1 VALNQEKGRLSV
13 AKVEKKKG
21 FTSTLLFKVTMGIIL
36 GIVIGLM
43 ANPKFAVG
51 GYYIDPKWIDTYLRP
66 LGIGFIKMIR
76 CLIAPIIFGTV
87 VVGIAKMGDMKKVG
101 KVGLYAIIYFELVTT
116 VALLIGLVVVNV
128 VQPGVGIN
136 ADPASLDVG
145 QIAKFTAGAKKMST
159 VDFFMNIIPVTVVQA
174 FAEGEILQV
183 LFFSCLFGTA
193 LAAMGDKGKPVVHI
207 IDEFTHGFFKCI
219 YYIMQLAPIGAGGAI
234 AFAVAKFGSGT
245 LAGLA
250 YLLACVWGTAIF
262 FVITVMGSICWIAGF
277 NFFKL
282 FKYISEEFL
291 IVCGTS
297 SSETVLPR
305 LITKLEALGVEPAVV
320 GLVIPTGYSFNL
332 DGTSIYLTM
341 AAVFIAQ
348 AFNIQLTLAEQ
359 GQILLILLLTSK
371 GAAAVAGGGFICLAA
386 TLSSLQTLPVSGLVL
401 LLGVDWFMATCRALT
416 NMVGNAVAT
425 VVVGQWVKSVDR
437 ERMYGVLDGR
447 IKVENPEAAVLATDK
462 DMKNNK

>member
-1 VALNQEKGRLSV
+1 M
-13 AKVEKKKG
+13 AKAEKKKG
-21 FTSTLLFKVTMGIIL
+21 FFSSLLFKVTV
-36 GIVIGLM
+36 GIVIGLIIG
-43 ANPKFAVG
+43 FAW
-51 GYYIDPKWIDTYLRP
+51 PSFATQLRP

-101 KVGLYAIIYFELVTT
+101 KVGLFALVYFELVTT
-116 VALLIGLVVVNV
+116 VALILGLVVVNF
-128 VQPGVGIN
+128 VQPGSGIN
-136 ADPASLDVG
+136 ADPAALDIG
-145 QIAKFTAGAKKMST
+145 QIAKFTAGAKNLST
-159 VDFFMNIIPVTVVQA
+159 VDFFMNVIPVTVVDA
-174 FAEGEILQV
+174 FATGEILQV
-183 LFFSCLFGTA
+183 LFFSILFGVA
-193 LAAMGDKGKPVVHI
+193 LAAMGEKGKAVVHI

-219 YYIMQLAPIGAGGAI
+219 HYIMQLAPIGAGGAI

-245 LAGLA
+245 LAGLV

-262 FVITVMGSICWIAGF
+262 FVITVLGSICWIAGF

-282 FKYISEEFL
+282 FRYILEEFL

-305 LITKLEALGVEPAVV
+305 LITKMENLGVQPAVV

-348 AFNIQLTLAEQ
+348 AFNVDLSMGEQ
-359 GQILLILLLTSK
+359 IQILLILLLTSK

-386 TLSSLQTLPVSGLVL
+386 TLSSLGTLPVAGLVL

-416 NMVGNAVAT
+416 NMIGNAVAC
-425 VVVGQWVKSVDR
+425 VVVGQWVGSVDR
-437 ERMYGVLDGR
+437 QRMYGILDR
-447 IKVENPEAAVLATDK
+447 KIAIPDADAPTTKA
-462 DMKNNK
+462 

>member
-1 VALNQEKGRLSV
+1 MA
-13 AKVEKKKG
+13 AAEKKKS
-21 FTSTLLFKVTMGIIL
+21 FYSSLLFKVTV
-36 GIVIGLM
+36 GIVIGVLLGLFW
-43 ANPKFAVG
+43 PKFA
-51 GYYIDPKWIDTYLRP
+51 TELRP

-101 KVGLYAIIYFELVTT
+101 KVGIIALIYFEVVTT
-116 VALLIGLVVVNV
+116 IALIIGLIVVNF

-136 ADPASLDVG
+136 ADPKALDVG
-145 QIAKFTAGAKKMST
+145 QIAKFTAGAKALNT
-159 VDFFMNIIPVTVVQA
+159 TDFFMNVIPTTVVDS
-174 FAEGEILQV
+174 FATGEILQV
-183 LFFSCLFGTA
+183 LFFSVLFGVA
-193 LAAMGDKGKPVVHI
+193 LAAMGEKGKQVVHI
-207 IDEFTHGFFKCI
+207 VDEFTHGFFKCI
-219 YYIMQLAPIGAGGAI
+219 YYIMQLAPLGAGGAI

-245 LAGLA
+245 LTGLV
-250 YLLACVWGTAIF
+250 YLLGCVWATAAV
-262 FVITVMGSICWIAGF
+262 FVVVVLGSICWMAGF

-282 FKYISEEFL
+282 FKYILEEFL

-305 LITKLEALGVEPAVV
+305 LISKMENLGVQPAVV

-348 AFNIQLTLAEQ
+348 AFNVDLTLGQ
-359 GQILLILLLTSK
+359 QLQILLVLLLTSK

-416 NMVGNAVAT
+416 NMVGNSVAC
-425 VVVGQWVKSVDR
+425 VVVGQWVKSVDKQ
-437 ERMYGVLDGR
+437 RMYSILDGKMQ
-447 IKVENPEAAVLATDK
+447 IDADAPTTEA
-462 DMKNNK
+462 